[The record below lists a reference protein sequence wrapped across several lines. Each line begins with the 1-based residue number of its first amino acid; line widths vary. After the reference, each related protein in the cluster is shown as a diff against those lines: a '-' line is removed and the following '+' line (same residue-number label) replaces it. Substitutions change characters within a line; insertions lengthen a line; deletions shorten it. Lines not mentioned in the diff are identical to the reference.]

1 MGSVAAAMKQ
11 AGYTISGS
19 DAGIYPP
26 MSTFL
31 EDQGIELMSGF
42 KPENIPDGAD
52 TIIVGNAI
60 SRGNV
65 ELEHVLNEKR
75 HYTSLPE
82 VLKHHFLPG
91 KRNLVVT
98 GTHGKTTTTS
108 LLTWILESAGK
119 NPSHMIGGIP
129 RNLGQGARFTDSE
142 FTVLEGDEYDT
153 AYFDKRSKFVH
164 YLPEVVIANNI
175 EFDHADIFDDLDQ
188 IKLSFRRLF
197 NIVPQNGH
205 VFVNSDDRNCIDV
218 AENCPAPVTSV
229 GFGENAQHRIEI
241 VEYRPGETEFTLCG
255 ETYILKMDGEYNV
268 RNAAMAISTA
278 LFVGISAE
286 EIRTGIESF
295 EGIARRQDVRGEVN
309 GIKVVDDFGHH
320 PTAIKGAIAGF
331 RQRFPGARLWALFEP
346 RSNTTKRK
354 VSQETLP
361 AAFTDAD
368 GVFISAINQPE
379 KVPEHDRLDP
389 QKVIADIRASG
400 VEEAHYE
407 PDADA
412 IVTKLTP
419 LAKSGDIIIVFSNGG
434 FDGIHDKLLAALK

>member
-11 AGYTISGS
+11 AGYTITGS

-31 EDQGIELMSGF
+31 EGQGIGLMSGF
-42 KPENIPDGAD
+42 RPENIPDGAD

-60 SRGNV
+60 SRGNP
-65 ELEHVLNEKR
+65 ELEYVLETKR

-82 VLKHHFLPG
+82 VLKHHFLQDQ
-91 KRNLVVT
+91 RNLVVT
-98 GTHGKTTTTS
+98 GTHGKTTTSS

-153 AYFDKRSKFVH
+153 AYFDKRSKFHH

-175 EFDHADIFDDLDQ
+175 EFDHADIFNNIDE
-188 IKLSFRRLF
+188 IKLSFRRLL
-197 NIVPQNGH
+197 NLVPRNGQ
-205 VFVNSDDRNCIDV
+205 VFINADDPNCVDV
-218 AENCPAPVTSV
+218 AENCPAPVTTV
-229 GFGENAQHRIEI
+229 GFAEDAQNRVEI
-241 VEYRPGETEFTLCG
+241 IEYRPGETEFKLNK

-268 RNAAMAISTA
+268 RNAAMAISAA
-278 LFVGISAE
+278 LFVGLKPD
-286 EIRTGIESF
+286 EIRTGIDTF

-354 VSQETLP
+354 VSQDTLP

-400 VEEAHYE
+400 VKEAHYE

-412 IVTKLTP
+412 IVAKLTP
-419 LAKSGDIIIVFSNGG
+419 LAKPGDIIIVFSNGG
-434 FDGIHDKLLAALK
+434 FDGIHDKLLAAL